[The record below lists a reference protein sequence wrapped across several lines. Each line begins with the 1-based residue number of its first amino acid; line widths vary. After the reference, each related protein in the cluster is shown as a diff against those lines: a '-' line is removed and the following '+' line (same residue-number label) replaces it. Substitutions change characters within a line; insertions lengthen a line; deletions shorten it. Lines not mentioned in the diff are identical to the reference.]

1 MSSYRQGFPRVV
13 AGLIGLTALTM
24 GPGSTRAFASPRA
37 GTGIAFAEREPA
49 DSPTVRLTLE
59 QLKAKLSTAGAEG
72 PDLSKVNL
80 SGLDLSGIDF
90 KRANLTGAW
99 FTN

>member
-1 MSSYRQGFPRVV
+1 
-13 AGLIGLTALTM
+13 M
-24 GPGSTRAFASPRA
+24 GPGSIRALASPHA
-37 GTGIAFAEREPA
+37 GIAFAEREPT

-90 KRANLTGAW
+90 
-99 FTN
+99 